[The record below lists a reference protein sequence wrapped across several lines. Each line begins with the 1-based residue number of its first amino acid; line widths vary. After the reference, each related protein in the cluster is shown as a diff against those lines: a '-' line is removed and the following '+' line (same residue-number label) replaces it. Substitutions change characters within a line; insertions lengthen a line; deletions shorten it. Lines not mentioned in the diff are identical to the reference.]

1 MADYAAHDRDQL
13 PPMVEAIRALFEARQ
28 PFAGPIG
35 MAQWLDRSAA
45 KGDRVVYHVGDLAYD
60 CGPDNAVAGEE
71 WQLMA
76 RRYRQTAMELAASG
90 RVALSQIR
98 LGPSLYL
105 YCATRK

>member
-1 MADYAAHDRDQL
+1 MADYATHDRDQL

-35 MAQWLDRSAA
+35 MAQWLDRAAA
-45 KGDRVVYHVGDLAYD
+45 KGDRVVYHIGDLASD
-60 CGPDNAVAGEE
+60 CGPDQAIAADEG
-71 WQLMA
+71 QAMA
-76 RRYRQTAMELAASG
+76 RRYRETAMALAASG

-105 YCATRK
+105 YCATRT